1 MSERGLFN
9 GKTGFIIATAASA
22 VGLGNIWR
30 FPTEAAKHGGG
41 SFVLIYIAI
50 VILFGLTMMVTEIAI
65 GRKTRRSP
73 IEAYGSLDK
82 RFRIIGMLSSW
93 VPAII
98 LPYYCVIGGWLL
110 GYLFGYSAGFDLSDG
125 ATVFSDFVSS
135 YECLVTFEVLRELRP
150 RAGIR
155 TRPGELER
163 LQDEE
168 GTLEELLQNPRRL
181 SAIEREGVARCV
193 VYSRRADVSGL

>member
-73 IEAYGSLDK
+73 IEA
-82 RFRIIGMLSSW
+82 
-93 VPAII
+93 
-98 LPYYCVIGGWLL
+98 
-110 GYLFGYSAGFDLSDG
+110 
-125 ATVFSDFVSS
+125 
-135 YECLVTFEVLRELRP
+135 
-150 RAGIR
+150 
-155 TRPGELER
+155 
-163 LQDEE
+163 
-168 GTLEELLQNPRRL
+168 
-181 SAIEREGVARCV
+181 
-193 VYSRRADVSGL
+193 